1 MQKVN
6 PHDFISILS
15 EKWRILICHFQLFL
29 NVTRKVGAFLGSCWA
44 TYRKKGHKCKKSNP
58 YSWKTH
64 AKGSGD
70 SHFSLSYLLQ
80 IRKKSATRIV
90 SKTSEAIIQVL
101 LQDYMTPQEMRSSGK
116 TLPKNLVTYG
126 NSHTL

>member
-1 MQKVN
+1 MSPERLVHSLGLVG
-6 PHDFISILS
+6 PLT
-15 EKWRILICHFQLFL
+15 EKKDTNVRKAIPTAERLMLTMRFL
-29 NVTRKVGAFLGSCWA
+29 
-44 TYRKKGHKCKKSNP
+44 
-58 YSWKTH
+58 
-64 AKGSGD
+64 GSGD

-90 SKTSEAIIQVL
+90 SKTSEAIVQVL

-116 TLPKNLVTYG
+116 TSPKNLVTYG

>member
-1 MQKVN
+1 M
-6 PHDFISILS
+6 SILS
-15 EKWRILICHFQLFL
+15 EKWRILICNFQLFL

-44 TYRKKGHKCKKSNP
+44 AYPKKDTNLRKAIP
-58 YSWKTH
+58 T
-64 AKGSGD
+64 AERLMLTMRFLGSGD

-116 TLPKNLVTYG
+116 TSPKNLVTYG

>member
-1 MQKVN
+1 MEN
-6 PHDFISILS
+6 FNLPFSAFP
-15 EKWRILICHFQLFL
+15 ECHPKGWCIPWVLLGHLPKKKDTNVRKAIPTAERLMLTMRFL
-29 NVTRKVGAFLGSCWA
+29 
-44 TYRKKGHKCKKSNP
+44 
-58 YSWKTH
+58 
-64 AKGSGD
+64 GSGD

-90 SKTSEAIIQVL
+90 SKTSEAIILVL

-116 TLPKNLVTYG
+116 TSPKNLVTYG